1 MKIQKNL
8 LIGLVKSRL
17 NILSVINPSLARKE
31 VMRLFCTPLIRY
43 KGKPADIFLRSEALE
58 FKLDDLSIRGFRC
71 NHPSPYKLLILHGFS
86 SSCHKFEH
94 FVNPLVE
101 LGYEVLAF
109 DAPAHGRSDGK
120 QVNALLY
127 AAMIKKIQEL
137 YGPVNAYIGHSFGG
151 LAACFALEYLQP
163 LTPTKLVLIAPA
175 ADTTTAIDNAFAML
189 NLKNKK
195 LRQMMDDEILAISGN
210 ETSWFSIRRAIKN
223 IDAEVLWIQDEND
236 LITPMKDAIQV
247 KNDNH
252 AHVNFQITTGLGHQK
267 IYHDRTVMDTIV
279 NFLKK

>member
-17 NILSVINPSLARKE
+17 NILSLINPSLARKE
-31 VMRLFCTPLIRY
+31 VMRLFCTPLVRY
-43 KGKPADIFLRSEALE
+43 KGKPADIFLKSEALE

-71 NHPSPYKLLILHGFS
+71 NHPSLKKLLILHGFS

-94 FVNPLVE
+94 FVKPLVK

-120 QVNALLY
+120 QVNALVY
-127 AAMIKKIQEL
+127 AEMIKKIQTL
-137 YGPVNAYIGHSFGG
+137 YGPINAYIGHSFGG
-151 LAACFALEYLQP
+151 LAACFALESLQSLP
-163 LTPTKLVLIAPA
+163 ATKLVLIAPA

-189 NLKNKK
+189 KLRNKK
-195 LRQMMDDEILAISGN
+195 LRQMMDDEILALSGN

-236 LITPMKDAIQV
+236 LITPMKDALKV
-247 KNDNH
+247 KDDNH
-252 AHVNFQITTGLGHQK
+252 GHVNFCITKGLGHQK
-267 IYHDRTVMDTIV
+267 IYHDRTVMDTII
-279 NFLKK
+279 NFLGK